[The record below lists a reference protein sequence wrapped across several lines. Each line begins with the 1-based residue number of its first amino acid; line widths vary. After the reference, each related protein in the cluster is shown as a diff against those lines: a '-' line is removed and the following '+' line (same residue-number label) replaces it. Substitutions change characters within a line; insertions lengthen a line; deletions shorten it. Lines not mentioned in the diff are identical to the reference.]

1 MAKTSTA
8 TPSRAPGKRVGS
20 TAKPQRVHTALRL
33 EPDVRRGLEAL
44 RESVGGTLNNLM
56 NEGLAEFVA
65 MRTAAVETDMKAA
78 LARIK
83 AYRRKDPTFA
93 RDHLEIAR
101 DEVATRGA
109 DPVEGRPYRVRRGPS
124 QKVVADILN
133 RR

>member
-1 MAKTSTA
+1 MPKT
-8 TPSRAPGKRVGS
+8 TPKLPASPPGKRTGGN
-20 TAKPQRVHTALRL
+20 AKPQRVHTALRL

-44 RESVGGTLNNLM
+44 RESVGGTLNSLM

-109 DPVEGRPYRVRRGPS
+109 DPVEGRPYRARRGPS
-124 QKVVADILN
+124 QRAVAEILS

>member
-1 MAKTSTA
+1 M
-8 TPSRAPGKRVGS
+8 PSKRTRS
-20 TAKPQRVHTALRL
+20 NAQPQRVHTALRL

-44 RESVGGTLNNLM
+44 QQSVGGTLNGLM

-109 DPVEGRPYRVRRGPS
+109 DPVEGRPYRARRGPS

-133 RR
+133 RG